1 MQHSV
6 SRNISFS
13 CSLRIHHVTDRVSPI
28 LGCFGTATGKV
39 SQVIG
44 AVVDVKFE
52 GELPPIMNA
61 LEVQGTSYRLVLEV
75 AQHLGGNNVRTIA
88 LDSTEGLVR
97 GQPVEDTGDPIKV
110 PVGPETLGR
119 IINVIGEPIDERGP
133 IGTNKFLPI
142 HRDAPS
148 FEEQGSGE
156 ELLITGRLACSALA
170 TKFLRPLFS
179 EEPMCIFYL
188 VTLSNFN
195 RN

>member
-1 MQHSV
+1 M
-6 SRNISFS
+6 
-13 CSLRIHHVTDRVSPI
+13 
-28 LGCFGTATGKV
+28 
-39 SQVIG
+39 
-44 AVVDVKFE
+44 
-52 GELPPIMNA
+52 
-61 LEVQGTSYRLVLEV
+61 
-75 AQHLGGNNVRTIA
+75 RTIA

-156 ELLITGRLACSALA
+156 ELLITGKLAYSALA
-170 TKFLRPLFS
+170 TRLLEPLYS
-179 EEPMCIFYL
+179 EEPKCIFYP
-188 VTLSNFN
+188 VILSNSN
-195 RN
+195 LN